1 MANEGRKRTLI
12 DTKGRLEKQGIDINR
27 DMERK
32 ATELNKLSIEYN
44 KQNTTDSRRKSI
56 VSKITMLEK
65 DLVNLRAKLEKNNK
79 DYNKAHV
86 ELIKLS

>member
-12 DTKGRLEKQGIDINR
+12 DTKGRLEKQSIDINR

-32 ATELNKLSIEYN
+32 ATEVNKLRIEHQ

-56 VSKITMLEK
+56 VSKVTMLEK

>member
-79 DYNKAHV
+79 DYNKAHA